1 MFSFSYTILVFY
13 LKCFGAS
20 EIGQQKKTLL
30 TKPENLNSVSETN
43 IAEGERKI
51 RVCVCSCVSAQIY
64 IAAINTL
71 LIVETYSRFPII
83 K

>member
-30 TKPENLNSVSETN
+30 TKPENLNSVPETN
-43 IAEGERKI
+43 IVEGERKI
-51 RVCVCSCVSAQIY
+51 RVCVCVPVFQPKY
-64 IAAINTL
+64 IL
-71 LIVETYSRFPII
+71 QQ
-83 K
+83 